1 MFAFLALVA
10 LGFVLLGAGIVAND
24 QTLRGTGIISAFCG
38 FVGALALAIS
48 MADLSGRRL
57 RSKNAR
63 IGAAWTSRGGAPER
77 T

>member
-38 FVGALALAIS
+38 FVGALALVIRW
-48 MADLSGRRL
+48 L
-57 RSKNAR
+57 
-63 IGAAWTSRGGAPER
+63 TFRGVG
-77 T
+77 